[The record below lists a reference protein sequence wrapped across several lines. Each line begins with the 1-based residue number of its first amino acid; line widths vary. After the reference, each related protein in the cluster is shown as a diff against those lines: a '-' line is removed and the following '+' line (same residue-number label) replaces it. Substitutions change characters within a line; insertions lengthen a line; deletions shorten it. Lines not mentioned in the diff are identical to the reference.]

1 MSVLIGLGIAVAAV
15 AVVVYALV
23 CFSLWTDGEEV
34 AENYRENR
42 VHSTP
47 SNPYGPLLAWAYGR
61 GLSSYQ
67 RGADR
72 KARHILTNARRELRH
87 Q

>member
-34 AENYRENR
+34 AENYREQR
-42 VHSTP
+42 SYSTP
-47 SNPYGPLLAWAYGR
+47 PNPYGPLLAWAYGR